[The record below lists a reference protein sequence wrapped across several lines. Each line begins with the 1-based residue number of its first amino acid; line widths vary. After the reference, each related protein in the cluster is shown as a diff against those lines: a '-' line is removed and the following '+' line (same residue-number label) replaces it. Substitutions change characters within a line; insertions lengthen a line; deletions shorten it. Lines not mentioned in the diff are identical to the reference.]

1 MDLGVSLPTEEALL
15 IRDLK
20 NGSARAYAVVM
31 ERYAP
36 RLLRTAQGML
46 GNTADAE
53 DALQQTMLSMF
64 KAIGSF
70 RGEAALNTWLTR
82 ILFNQISRVRK
93 ARATKSMLS
102 LAGVSLDGERSNT
115 HAAAGDVP
123 AAIRAKIDLSA
134 MLEQMSDE
142 HRDILV
148 LRELQGLSYR
158 EIAEMI
164 GLPQGTVESRLF
176 RAREQL
182 RRKFAGYEV

>member
-1 MDLGVSLPTEEALL
+1 MALGVGLPTDEALL

-20 NGSARAYAVVM
+20 NGSARAYAVVL
-31 ERYAP
+31 EKYGP

-46 GNTADAE
+46 GNTSDAE
-53 DALQQTMLSMF
+53 DVLQQTMLSMF

-70 RGEAALNTWLTR
+70 RGDSALSTWLTR

-93 ARATKSMLS
+93 MRATKS
-102 LAGVSLDGERSNT
+102 AVSLDGETILSPP
-115 HAAAGDVP
+115 APGDAP
-123 AAIRAKIDLSA
+123 AAIRARIDLAA
-134 MLEQMSDE
+134 MLRELSDE

-158 EIAEMI
+158 EIADM
-164 GLPQGTVESRLF
+164 LAVPQGTVESRLF

-182 RRKFAGYEV
+182 KRKFAGYEV